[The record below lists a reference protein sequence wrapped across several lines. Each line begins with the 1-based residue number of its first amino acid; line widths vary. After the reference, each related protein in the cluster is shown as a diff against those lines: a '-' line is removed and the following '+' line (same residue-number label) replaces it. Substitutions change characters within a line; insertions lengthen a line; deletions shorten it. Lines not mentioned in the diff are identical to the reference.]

1 MTWKNLKFNKQICLF
16 FSFKFVNVIKIYIS
30 FILKDKSYEYFTW
43 KVQQVFIPLEPYCFS
58 DKRKTKSPLLLTIII
73 GDVYLLHIINETV
86 SILCPLKNLIYTYKY
101 MKIIILIRI
110 ITLHDGLS
118 RLLYLYYRR
127 SYKIRHVVLVF
138 SDVQIFQIWHV
149 YYTRINLGLT
159 NYQVQIL

>member
-1 MTWKNLKFNKQICLF
+1 LF

-30 FILKDKSYEYFTW
+30 FILKDKSCEYFTW

-58 DKRKTKSPLLLTIII
+58 DKKKTQSPLLLTIII
-73 GDVYLLHIINETV
+73 EDVYLLHIINETA

-101 MKIIILIRI
+101 MKIIILIGT

-127 SYKIRHVVLVF
+127 SYKIRHIVLVF